1 MQEGAASTVAR
12 EEHNQTKEGMQT
24 HSENT
29 LSSLTTSS
37 QKYEHG
43 RNSLLE
49 NKDMLH
55 ESLKLK
61 SQHYKGKRDKV
72 WMNVKVLIEP
82 LHVRRNGHF
91 SNQSPS
97 STETQV
103 QRLCDRRSYVSENF
117 VPYGNDY
124 SEHDCELQEDVDSTN
139 IEQEEVSIFSKCI
152 DIIA

>member
-1 MQEGAASTVAR
+1 MQRGAASTAAR
-12 EEHNQTKEGMQT
+12 EEHKQTEEGMQT
-24 HSENT
+24 HGDST

-43 RNSLLE
+43 RNWLLE
-49 NKDMLH
+49 NKNMLH

-61 SQHYKGKRDKV
+61 SQNYKGKRDKV
-72 WMNVKVLIEP
+72 WMNVRVLMEP
-82 LHVRRNGHF
+82 LHIRRNGYI
-91 SNQSPS
+91 SNQSPL

-103 QRLCDRRSYVSENF
+103 QRSCDSRSYVSENF
-117 VPYGNDY
+117 VPSGNCD

-152 DIIA
+152 DIVA